1 MKKLLFALVIM
12 LLGSSVSSKAQP
24 QEGNQFDPAAMKE
37 RQKSKL
43 KEDLKLSET
52 QAEDVATIQLEFM
65 PKLRGLRGLQS
76 EERVIK
82 MKEIVDA
89 FKTKLKVVL
98 KDDKLVDKVIDY
110 QEAQRK
116 ERMEK
121 MRGNQ

>member
-1 MKKLLFALVIM
+1 MKKLLFALIIM
-12 LLGSSVSSKAQP
+12 LLGTSTNAQP
-24 QEGNQFDPAAMKE
+24 QEGNQFDPAAIKE

-65 PKLRGLRGLQS
+65 PKMRGLRGLQT

-82 MKEIVDA
+82 LKEIGDA
-89 FKTKLKVVL
+89 FKTKLKFAL
-98 KDDKLVDKVIDY
+98 KDDKLVYKVIEY